1 MLKEIHTY
9 LKKNNIEDAF
19 NLMSKCE
26 NEYKNNST
34 YWTLRAELCILIS
47 EYDIALLC
55 CEKAINLNS
64 KNTYAISSAI
74 TLSNYLQNQDLY
86 DKYCEMLCEVK
97 ESLSA
102 MMINNILNDLD
113 LLQSRENINYIQD
126 VLSNKKE
133 NLCYIVDDMVMSNNE
148 CIHLL
153 YFKECSLANEDGSII
168 VPLNKNYI
176 KAINTLI
183 EYDIS
188 SFSVLIKYSGELH
201 LIKIEEKTFD
211 EIKNVDRES
220 TIVFH
225 YLNESDSNV
234 YALYKN
240 IPEKIKGKFNTLLLR
255 GSDDLNIKNMAIV
268 PLMAKYSVSGHGLFL
283 SYPCPEL
290 MHNIEVGHGAVPF
303 KSCGVM
309 DNMPGF
315 AFMPEQYKNVDTY
328 CVSSQLDMTLF
339 ASFTHVAKDKFF
351 ISGIPRTD
359 FLLNSKGRKNLEK
372 ILNIKLDNKKVIF
385 NMPTFTVHENSG
397 RVDGDKDLNSF
408 IKIKEFDYDKFD
420 EFLGENNYICIL
432 KVHHGEEKTL
442 CKNRSNRFKNIY
454 TVSNEDLGK
463 FNLDLYEIL
472 NAGDLLLTDY
482 SSIYG
487 DFLFMNKPTVFINT
501 DIDEFSKNRGLALEP
516 YDFWTAGPKVQYQ
529 EELLKEIKTSL
540 DDKNYYL
547 ERRCELRK
555 VYHKYLD
562 GKASERIWNYLDTKF
577 YSKYLKAKIQT
588 LIENNCIPE
597 AKKLLDMYI
606 YYYKYDVSIYSMA
619 GIISLND
626 NLNQALKNF
635 QRGLELDSSNVDL
648 LYNMGYLYTLLGD
661 KKQAIDYYENCILTT
676 DDENLKN
683 EIYKVVNSMR
693 KELNP
698 NTSTIIMLDEDKTI
712 LKELSNLGNS
722 VVTVVENDDITSENI
737 YEKDG
742 IKIYEVNPIR
752 IKQTLNYLTKTNE
765 NPIVLYSDIR
775 KSSIVHNV
783 KDEAKILY
791 FPSKNYYVDKSN
803 YSNHGIDMFVEKE
816 ACNNAD
822 LIIARDI
829 NIYNSKKIIE
839 ERENVYLTDGRIGE
853 IGALDYI
860 LKNYEKIDFE
870 SINYN
875 IKYCLENIE
884 DEYIRSLYL
893 IASESGNIQNCIKI
907 IKNIYKKYNTEEIY
921 QLYITLLSRIK
932 DYMNLISVAIQSDY
946 YEDVYKCEL
955 LYLNSIE
962 EYELIEFVI
971 NMVIK
976 NYKFVEQMS
985 NDNADYKLA
994 FYNFELN
1001 RYVVAFDKYI
1011 KMLKENTKLSKSALV
1026 NRNISYLMYASN
1038 NKDYKKYY
1046 SAYEESMKCL
1056 EEDTTFDLNNS
1067 DIFDNIFECL
1077 KDYITKDKNI

>member
-47 EYDIALLC
+47 EYDTALLC
-55 CEKAINLNS
+55 CEKAINLN
-64 KNTYAISSAI
+64 KINTYAISSAI

-86 DKYCEMLCEVK
+86 DKYSEMLYEVK
-97 ESLSA
+97 QSLSA

-113 LLQSRENINYIQD
+113 LLQSRENIDYIQNI
-126 VLSNKKE
+126 LSNKKE
-133 NLCYIVDDMVMSNNE
+133 NSCYIVDDMVMANNE

-153 YFKECSLANEDGSII
+153 NFKECSLANEEGSII

-183 EYDIS
+183 KYDIS
-188 SFSVLIKYSGELH
+188 SFSVLIKYSGQLH

-220 TIVFH
+220 TVVFH

-240 IPEKIKGKFNTLLLR
+240 MPEKIKGKFNTLLLR
-255 GSDDLNIKNMAIV
+255 GGHDLNIRNMAIV

-315 AFMPEQYKNVDTY
+315 AFMPDQYKNVDTY

-339 ASFTHVAKDKFF
+339 ASFTHVAKDKFY

-359 FLLNSKGRKNLEK
+359 FLMNSKGRKNLEK

-487 DFLFMNKPTVFINT
+487 DFLFMNKPTIFINT
-501 DIDEFSKNRGLALEP
+501 DIYEFSKNRGIALEP

-547 ERRCELRK
+547 EKRCELRK

-562 GKASERIWNYLDTKF
+562 GKASERIWNYLDTQF
-577 YSKYLKAKIQT
+577 YSKYLKVKIQT
-588 LIENNCIPE
+588 LIENNCIFE
-597 AKKLLDMYI
+597 AKKLLDI
-606 YYYKYDVSIYSMA
+606 YKNYDACHISMYSMA
-619 GIISLND
+619 GII
-626 NLNQALKNF
+626 NLKENNLKQALKNF
-635 QRGLELDSSNVDL
+635 EMGLEIDNLNVDL
-648 LYNMGYLYTLLGD
+648 LYNMGYLYTLLGNG
-661 KKQAIDYYENCILTT
+661 KKAIYYYEKCIFAT
-676 DDENLKN
+676 DDELLKN
-683 EIYKVVNSMR
+683 EICEAIKVIKKEFEKDAPNVIVLDGDSLSKQLNNS
-693 KELNP
+693 EYN
-698 NTSTIIMLDEDKTI
+698 IIRI
-712 LKELSNLGNS
+712 I
-722 VVTVVENDDITSENI
+722 ENNEIVCESI
-737 YEKDG
+737 YENSG
-742 IKIYEVNPIR
+742 TKIYETNSHKIKDILDYLINVNEKI
-752 IKQTLNYLTKTNE
+752 IL
-765 NPIVLYSDIR
+765 LYSDITKTSMIQKLKQR
-775 KSSIVHNV
+775 QQIVYCPN
-783 KDEAKILY
+783 
-791 FPSKNYYVDKSN
+791 KNYYTDKSN
-803 YSNHGIDMFVEKE
+803 YLNHSVDMFSEKE

-822 LIIARDI
+822 LIIAKDI
-829 NIYNSKKIIE
+829 NIYNHKIVIE
-839 ERENVYLTDGRIGE
+839 KRENVYLLDNNIGE
-853 IGALDYI
+853 KFTLDYI
-860 LKNYEKIDFE
+860 LKNYERIDSKLISE
-870 SINYN
+870 NITNYL
-875 IKYCLENIE
+875 KNIE
-884 DEYIRSLYL
+884 DEYIKLLYL
-893 IASESGNIQNCIKI
+893 VASQNSSIHNTIEIIQC
-907 IKNIYKKYNTEEIY
+907 IYKKYNTEEIY
-921 QLYITLLSRIK
+921 QLYITLLNRIN
-932 DYMNLISVAIQSDY
+932 DYKNLISVVLESEY
-946 YEDVYKCEL
+946 CEDVYKREL
-955 LYLNSIE
+955 LYLNDIE
-962 EYELIEFVI
+962 DNDLIDFII
-971 NMVIK
+971 NIIIK
-976 NYKFVEQMS
+976 NYTSIEKMF
-985 NDNADYKLA
+985 NNNADYKLA
-994 FYNFELN
+994 LYNFELG
-1001 RYVVAFDKYI
+1001 RHKVSFEKYI
-1011 KMLKENTKLSKSALV
+1011 KVLNNDKLFKSALV
-1026 NRNISYLMYASN
+1026 NRNIAYLMYADE
-1038 NKDYKKYY
+1038 NKDYKIYY
-1046 SAYEESMKCL
+1046 DVYKELMNCIEKDNIIDLNDLSVFEEIRCCL
-1056 EEDTTFDLNNS
+1056 EE
-1067 DIFDNIFECL
+1067 
-1077 KDYITKDKNI
+1077 YI